1 MSRGYSLSGAP
12 NNYINLKIHIDIC
25 REVKFVKKGKH
36 YTTDEIEQIK
46 ELSLTHHD
54 YEIAEIMDRTVK
66 GIGGILDRYGTKRPA
81 ASTIR
86 KRKLQQSIED
96 KYGVPIQWLLRTMHW
111 TLEIPIRNGMDK
123 YLGIA
128 SVTVTEWMKEFKI
141 PNRTISEDNHRRY
154 RSMTKE
160 QILAQTTA
168 ANKQVRKYGFP
179 DAKGRA
185 GWSRGLTKETH
196 PGLMTTSIKQ
206 TGENNPM
213 YDLCGELSPQWKGGK
228 IWWRGKRWDTI
239 KKIVK
244 ERDNHT
250 CQHCGITE
258 KEWIKKKGQPL
269 QVHHIV
275 LYRVSKNNNIE
286 NLITLCNSCHTK
298 ADAKNLRELKKPPE
312 AEKCRQKKLNQFKE

>member
-1 MSRGYSLSGAP
+1 M
-12 NNYINLKIHIDIC
+12 KK
-25 REVKFVKKGKH
+25 REH
-36 YTTDEIEQIK
+36 YTTEEIEKIK
-46 ELSLTHHD
+46 ELSLTHYN
-54 YEIAEIMDRTVK
+54 YEIVEIMVDKTLE
-66 GIGGILDRYGTKRPA
+66 GIGRIIRLHNIKRPA

-86 KRKLQQSIED
+86 KRKLQQSAED
-96 KYGVPIQWLLRTMHW
+96 KYGVPIKWLLETMHW
-111 TLEIPIRNGMDK
+111 ILEIPIKNGMDK
-123 YLGIA
+123 HLGIA
-128 SVTVTEWMKEFKI
+128 SITVTEWMKEFNI
-141 PNRTISEDNHRRY
+141 PTRTISEDNHRRY
-154 RSMTKE
+154 RSMTRE

-168 ANKQVRKYGFP
+168 ANNHVRKYGFP
-179 DAKGRA
+179 DAKGKT

-196 PGLMTTSIKQ
+196 PGLMTTSLKQ

-213 YDLCGELSPQWKGGK
+213 YDKCGELHPLWKGGK

-244 ERDNHT
+244 ERDKYT

-258 KEWIKKKGQPL
+258 KEWIGKTGQPL

-298 ADAKNLRELKKPPE
+298 ADAKNLRELKKPTVTG
-312 AEKCRQKKLNQFKE
+312 KCNQKKLNQSEELNQNPFSTFQ